1 MLNRNFTGA
10 NAIVDSYPLDMLPSV
25 IGAPIPTSYL
35 KGCIALAS
43 GESERANRLFE
54 IARPSMEAEAVGHSD
69 DAMRHARLGLLYAY
83 MGRKANAIREVKCA
97 VALAPVSIDALD
109 GHEWLCHLALV
120 HARVG
125 DTDEAISMIKSL
137 LTQPGCVSPLNEA
150 SLSLSDLRLRWQW
163 DPLRKDPRF
172 QQIIAG
178 PEPATVY

>member
-1 MLNRNFTGA
+1 MQA
-10 NAIVDSYPLDMLPSV
+10 E
-25 IGAPIPTSYL
+25 
-35 KGCIALAS
+35 ALAH
-43 GESERANRLFE
+43 
-54 IARPSMEAEAVGHSD
+54 PT
-69 DAMRHARLGLLYAY
+69 DALRRARLGLLYAY
-83 MGRKANAIREVKCA
+83 MGRKLEALHEVERA
-97 VALAPVSIDALD
+97 TELVPVSADAID
-109 GHEWLCHLALV
+109 GHHWLCHLALV